1 MILSVLNHKGGVGK
15 TTTVHNLGAALAK
28 SGKKILLVDFDPQCN
43 LTSHCSSV
51 KQSKGIGYAILKK
64 YQAQNLT
71 IVINEN
77 LWLIPGN
84 EFLDEIAMHW
94 GHKPDQHTV
103 HLLDMIKPLRDL
115 YDYIIIDTAPGS
127 SMLMIN
133 AIFAADSLIIP
144 ICDVDSM
151 TGAAKITRL
160 LQRHEKY
167 IDGHYL
173 ITRHDQRTLI
183 SREMYAKM
191 TQKRSDAVFAT
202 HIRSCEAIRQAAARK
217 MDVISFAP
225 HSNGAKDYI
234 SLANEI
240 IKSNMSSE

>member
-1 MILSVLNHKGGVGK
+1 MIISVLNHKGGVGK
-15 TTTVHNLGAALAK
+15 TTTVHNLGAALANA
-28 SGKKILLVDFDPQCN
+28 GKTVLIADFDPQCN
-43 LTSHCSSV
+43 LTCHCTRE
-51 KQSKGIGYAILKK
+51 KLINGIGYAVLNKSK
-64 YQAQNLT
+64 AQNLL
-71 IVINEN
+71 IGIKEN
-77 LWLIPGN
+77 LWLIPGS
-84 EFLDEIAMHW
+84 EFLDEIAMQW
-94 GHKPDQHTV
+94 GHKPDLHTL
-103 HLLDMIKPLRDL
+103 HLHDVLKPISNN
-115 YDYIIIDTAPGS
+115 YDYILVDTAPGS

-133 AIFAADSLIIP
+133 AIFTADSLIIP
-144 ICDVDSM
+144 ICDVDSIQ
-151 TGAAKITRL
+151 GAGKITRL
-160 LQRHEKY
+160 LQRHEKT
-167 IDGHYL
+167 IGGHYL